1 MIEFKGITKVYKVNK
16 KTKKVALNDISLF
29 LPDKGMIF
37 ITGKSGS
44 GKSTLL
50 NLLGCL
56 DTPTSGSILLNG
68 KDISKLKGRL
78 LTIYR
83 NTFVGFIFQDFNLLE
98 DLNVYDNVAIAYD
111 LKKEKYRQEDI
122 LNIFKNLGIE
132 SLAKRKVGEIS
143 GGEKQRVAIARAI
156 VKKPKLLLCD
166 EPTGNLDSKNSAQ
179 IFEIL
184 KDISKNTLVVIVT
197 HDIESAQRYGD
208 GIITLSDGKIVQNN
222 VVKNDSKIDNVKLKS
237 SRLKFLKKI
246 KLSYLNI
253 RHKKFRLILTTL
265 LCIIAFTCFGLTN
278 TLNNYDEA
286 KVHADTM
293 IKEKAEN
300 LYLSRKEKNYNTN
313 EISSKYMNKIKDNID
328 SKIVRNSTITV
339 DNNLWYLPMEFTL
352 KENYVDK
359 AFYQISLSNS
369 MNDTFEIHTDED
381 LKNYDIIG
389 NYPIN
394 SNEVLISELYAE
406 FLVASNFKVLNEKNE
421 LTDKT
426 VETKQELLGLKI
438 PIGNTYLIISGILKD
453 TDLSKYYPLKD
464 SNGEELEIR
473 PSKLYAEYKNKY
485 DANTSS
491 KYISHIIISD
501 NFFNVTP
508 LKENIYINNS
518 LLKTIS
524 TVDNYKSYNISYGV
538 LNTKIKVYDGSE
550 TKEIESVLP
559 NEIYLSPTSLDN
571 LLLGEINATWQDEI
585 KKQTNEYK
593 KALADYE
600 AKMNIY
606 SNMQIE
612 NPDFIIP
619 NIEEPKE
626 PDLNKIYTNIVKDI
640 FKKSNL
646 LGKILTVEIVDET
659 KSFQDD
665 KSQKYEL
672 KIAGVIIDSENSNYY
687 DSVSP
692 VGLTFDKYLME
703 TENVRNIVITEKNQD
718 KLIKIFN
725 EYSDDNFFELTTD
738 YSDTIKLAT
747 KLANKTIRIL
757 KIVSYIFLI
766 FSTVLLSTFIYTSI
780 TNNKKKIG
788 ILRAI
793 GTSIKDCI
801 DIFVIEDL
809 MIGLFTFIF
818 SALLLVITTNIMNIY
833 ISNSVGFYLKIF
845 SFDYKIF
852 IYIICAILLSII
864 ISSILPIIRLSKMKP
879 VEAIYKS

>member
-1 MIEFKGITKVYKVNK
+1 MIEFKEITKIYKVNK

-29 LPDKGMIF
+29 LPDKGMLF

-197 HDIESAQRYGD
+197 HDIDSAQRYGD

-286 KVHADTM
+286 KIHADTM

-406 FLVASNFKVLNEKNE
+406 F
-421 LTDKT
+421 
-426 VETKQELLGLKI
+426 
-438 PIGNTYLIISGILKD
+438 
-453 TDLSKYYPLKD
+453 
-464 SNGEELEIR
+464 
-473 PSKLYAEYKNKY
+473 
-485 DANTSS
+485 
-491 KYISHIIISD
+491 
-501 NFFNVTP
+501 
-508 LKENIYINNS
+508 
-518 LLKTIS
+518 
-524 TVDNYKSYNISYGV
+524 
-538 LNTKIKVYDGSE
+538 
-550 TKEIESVLP
+550 
-559 NEIYLSPTSLDN
+559 
-571 LLLGEINATWQDEI
+571 
-585 KKQTNEYK
+585 
-593 KALADYE
+593 
-600 AKMNIY
+600 
-606 SNMQIE
+606 
-612 NPDFIIP
+612 
-619 NIEEPKE
+619 
-626 PDLNKIYTNIVKDI
+626 
-640 FKKSNL
+640 
-646 LGKILTVEIVDET
+646 
-659 KSFQDD
+659 
-665 KSQKYEL
+665 
-672 KIAGVIIDSENSNYY
+672 
-687 DSVSP
+687 
-692 VGLTFDKYLME
+692 
-703 TENVRNIVITEKNQD
+703 
-718 KLIKIFN
+718 
-725 EYSDDNFFELTTD
+725 
-738 YSDTIKLAT
+738 
-747 KLANKTIRIL
+747 
-757 KIVSYIFLI
+757 
-766 FSTVLLSTFIYTSI
+766 
-780 TNNKKKIG
+780 
-788 ILRAI
+788 
-793 GTSIKDCI
+793 
-801 DIFVIEDL
+801 
-809 MIGLFTFIF
+809 
-818 SALLLVITTNIMNIY
+818 
-833 ISNSVGFYLKIF
+833 
-845 SFDYKIF
+845 
-852 IYIICAILLSII
+852 
-864 ISSILPIIRLSKMKP
+864 
-879 VEAIYKS
+879 